1 MHANVNK
8 VQQKQ
13 WLLNIC
19 KNVLYEIIKGLL
31 MIQLLKNTFLLLRS
45 KSDETLHALS
55 GLYAQ
60 IIIVVAAILVFT
72 ELLHGPV
79 SLFFFH
85 VSILTDFEMF
95 CLFFFIYYFLHWK

>member
-1 MHANVNK
+1 MLHANVFK
-8 VQQKQ
+8 VQLKQ

-19 KNVLYEIIKGLL
+19 KNVLYEIIKGFL
-31 MIQLLKNTFLLLRS
+31 MIQLLIFFFLLLRS

-85 VSILTDFEMF
+85 VSIFTDFETF
-95 CLFFFIYYFLHWK
+95 YLFFLIYYSLH